1 MRYPAERKDWKDSI
15 INRNVDLIRLVGAAA
30 AVVDGGSDGESPGIK
45 RFGVVAEVDTVQDGL
60 MLQIES
66 SRRQLL
72 GLDGIYDTCAGFDM
86 ADGNA
91 HNSDIDQFQSRQKIH
106 LWAFCRIYRV
116 ISAFF
121 NNENCHSFCKAV

>member
-15 INRNVDLIRLVGAAA
+15 INGDVDLIRLVGAAA

-72 GLDGIYDTCAGFDM
+72 GLDGIYDTCAGFDV

-91 HNSDIDQFQSRQKIH
+91 HNPDGDDGQR
-106 LWAFCRIYRV
+106 
-116 ISAFF
+116 
-121 NNENCHSFCKAV
+121 NG